1 MIEFQQ
7 KKRIRKI
14 LYSPIVLIILFIIFV
29 ILTRSLW
36 GVYEKERISSE
47 NLSKEKTEL
56 EKLSLR
62 EKDLASALE
71 YLKTDQGIENEIR
84 SKFRVVREGEKV
96 AVIVGEEATNIKEQ
110 LPTVSTTTPSL
121 WYKILNWFD

>member
-36 GVYEKERISSE
+36 GVNEKERISSE

-84 SKFRVVREGEKV
+84 RKFKKKREYIG
-96 AVIVGEEATNIKEQ
+96 
-110 LPTVSTTTPSL
+110 
-121 WYKILNWFD
+121 